1 MNIKFIRRKFS
12 IITVVFFAVIFTS
25 FSPLL
30 AKKNQPPL
38 LDVLV
43 KISNLE
49 QQLNTVDK
57 LFASSSGQPSISPT
71 LMLKG
76 ALQGTGWIDSSR
88 LIIIGI
94 VLKEPES
101 DMYILIPF
109 KEPNESF
116 QASFNGVA
124 GSDYYIIPRTSSEEK
139 IVPDNIKSKLVNLCN
154 SRAEHSMSIEMG
166 LANLIKK
173 NDAKIKEYINKI
185 DDFPQ
190 KDLTN
195 NLDFTPEETRGML
208 VNMLDA
214 AAQVELLKTGF
225 DLNET
230 RLKYY
235 FEAKALAGTELAGLF
250 KKGGKTTILDAYNPE
265 YQCSF
270 KSRSYDGKGMLEFI
284 NNCFGKVYEKMNMD
298 IPGLIKLC
306 DNFTGE
312 YAGGVSLN
320 KDKADCEFICVLKES
335 GAKDDFLEK
344 VYIPWSEKYFAD
356 IVKLMGKENH
366 SDPAG
371 LYSRTKNSVVSGKK
385 VVGMKFAFPLLPT
398 GNKMPDSKTKG
409 SLIDYEFRI
418 TTVNNLMLIA
428 PDDRRLTD
436 LIVIAKSLKEKL
448 VDTPLMNFDID
459 MAQYIE
465 AISKIMP
472 DNKHI
477 KQVDVPDMG
486 KLSMIFDMEK
496 GRAWSST
503 TINIADIK
511 AVADYFKSIA
521 NDKKVKSEALPAQRT
536 KAFSE
541 SREIKTQKK
550 MAEKPAVMVK
560 PVKDYIYWMN
570 QGNLCSTYG
579 NDKAAI
585 KYFKEAIKLEPK
597 KSEAYFFLG
606 VSYGETGAFKESVK
620 AINKAI
626 DINPEKGIYYYG
638 RGRVYLISG
647 EQEKAVDDFK
657 TAASKG
663 NRDAQNYLKDH

>member
-57 LFASSSGQPSISPT
+57 LFASSSEQPSISPT

-94 VLKEPES
+94 VVKEPKP

-116 QASFNGVA
+116 QAAFNGVA
-124 GSDYYIIPRTSSEEK
+124 GSDYYIIPHTSSEEK
-139 IVPDNIKSKLVNLCN
+139 IVPDNIKSELVNLCN
-154 SRAEHSMSIEMG
+154 SRAEHSILIEMS
-166 LANLIKK
+166 LAGLIKK
-173 NDAKIKEYINKI
+173 NDAKIKEFINEI
-185 DDFPQ
+185 DTSPS

-195 NLDFTPEETRGML
+195 NLDFTPEETRAML

-225 DLNET
+225 DFNET

-235 FEAKALAGTELAGLF
+235 LEAKALAGTELAGLF
-250 KKGGKTTILDAYNPE
+250 KKGGKTTILEAYNPE
-265 YQCSF
+265 YQCNF
-270 KSRSYDGKGMLEFI
+270 KSRSYDVKGMLEFV
-284 NNCFGKVYEKMNMD
+284 NNCFGKVYEKMNVD

-344 VYIPWSEKYFAD
+344 VYIPWFEKYFEN

-366 SDPAG
+366 SDSAG
-371 LYSRTKNSVVSGKK
+371 LYSRTKNSVVSGQK
-385 VVGMKFAFPLLPT
+385 VVGMKFGFPLLPT

-418 TTVNNLMLIA
+418 TTVNNLMLVA

-436 LIVIAKSLKEKL
+436 LIVIAKSLKEKI

-465 AISKIMP
+465 AISEFMP
-472 DNKHI
+472 KDKH
-477 KQVDVPDMG
+477 VDVPDMG

-536 KAFSE
+536 ETFPE

-550 MAEKPAVMVK
+550 IAEKPSVMAK
-560 PVKDYIYWMN
+560 PGENYIYWMS

-663 NRDAQNYLKDH
+663 NKDAQNYLKER